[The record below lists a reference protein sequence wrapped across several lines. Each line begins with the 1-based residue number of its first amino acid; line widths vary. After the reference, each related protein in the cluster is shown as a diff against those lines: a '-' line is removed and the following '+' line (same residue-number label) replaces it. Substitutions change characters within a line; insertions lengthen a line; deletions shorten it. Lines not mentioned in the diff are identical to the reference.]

1 MLFTRQGQH
10 KHVIVGGEQVIRR
23 SNCCIYVIF
32 QNYDNHCSHHLIVSR
47 SKSLLVGIL
56 LYSSQQ

>member
-10 KHVIVGGEQVIRR
+10 KHGASKLFGGPTVVYML
-23 SNCCIYVIF
+23 YVIF
-32 QNYDNHCSHHLIVSR
+32 QNYDNHCSHHLIASR